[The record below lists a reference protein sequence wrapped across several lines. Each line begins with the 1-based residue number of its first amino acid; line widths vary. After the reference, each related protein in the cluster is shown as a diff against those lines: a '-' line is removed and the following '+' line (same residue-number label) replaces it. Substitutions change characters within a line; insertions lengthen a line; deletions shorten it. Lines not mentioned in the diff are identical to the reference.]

1 MRAMRLKTKLVL
13 AITALVFG
21 CVVSISWLFMG
32 QLLQVYLNQSYAS
45 TDSQAHQVLF
55 AVRQALDVGLNRQ
68 TFDVNN
74 PAAVHAAVANSLQS
88 SPGLNNLM
96 NSIVDYSQIVQ
107 DVTITDEQNRV
118 LASAP
123 DPTLEGQVL
132 KSRPDYAS
140 LRKVTMRQFLHIV
153 FGPPRVYDVS
163 LGLDLSGKPFLKL
176 HLGVRTTFIR
186 NSLRPWLFE
195 TSILAF
201 LVLLGSLAISA
212 GVANLALAPIETISR
227 RLDTLEQAE
236 AEAEEDDKDQ
246 AQGAKKRKTGDAV
259 EQVSGKIERLGRRMR
274 NVEEV
279 FTALKENLDQVLSNL
294 QDGMIL
300 FTSDARAILVSNSVE
315 RFLGI
320 RRDDLLGAEVRTIFD
335 RETRLGRLIR
345 DSFDAN
351 MSIVQEEITTETGR
365 RVQISLDFIHD
376 EQSSGASSLGALL
389 TLHDVESIQE
399 LETELELSHRMA
411 SIGRL
416 TAGVGH
422 EVKNPIN
429 AIVVHMEL
437 LRNKIQLDSGANHH
451 LEVIESEIRRL
462 DRVVQ
467 TLVDFS
473 RPVELHL
480 RDQDL
485 RNTVNQVLALASA
498 ELEGRGVTVTSRL
511 PESPVTVK
519 IDSDL
524 MKQALLNVVLNGAQ
538 AMPEGGRLEVKVG
551 TDSRWATIS
560 IRDYGTGI
568 PPEVL
573 PRIFDLYFTTKADG
587 SGIGLAMTYRIVQ
600 FQNGKVDVESK
611 TGSGTTF
618 HLRLPL
624 IAQQEIGPSDAQD
637 SATGMTEGTS
647 LVKGNRP

>member
-1 MRAMRLKTKLVL
+1 MRLKTKLVL

-32 QLLQVYLNQSYAS
+32 QLLQVYLDQSYTS

-55 AVRQALDVGLNRQ
+55 AVRQALDVGLNEQ
-68 TFDVNN
+68 KFNVND

-88 SPGLNNLM
+88 SAGLNNLM

-107 DVTITDEQNRV
+107 DVSITDEQDHI

-123 DPTLEGQVL
+123 DPTLEGQLL
-132 KSRPDYAS
+132 KKRPDYAT
-140 LRKVTMRQFLHIV
+140 LRKLSMRQFLGIV

-163 LGLDLSGKPFLKL
+163 LGLDLSGKPFLQL
-176 HLGVRTTFIR
+176 HLGVRTTFLR
-186 NSLRPWLFE
+186 NSLRPWLYE
-195 TSILAF
+195 TLILAL
-201 LVLLGSLAISA
+201 LVLLGALGISA

-227 RLDTLEQAE
+227 RLDTLEQTQAE
-236 AEAEEDDKDQ
+236 DGEDESSDEN
-246 AQGAKKRKTGDAV
+246 KRTSGDAV

-320 RRDDLLGAEVRTIFD
+320 RRDDLLGAEVRAIFD

-345 DSFDAN
+345 DSFDAG

-365 RVQISLDFIHD
+365 RIQISLDFIHD
-376 EQSSGASSLGALL
+376 EQPSGASSLGALL
-389 TLHDVESIQE
+389 TLHDVESVQE

-437 LRNKIQLDSGANHH
+437 LRNKIQLDAGANHH

-473 RPVELHL
+473 RPVEMHL

-485 RNTVNQVLALASA
+485 RQTVKQVLTLASA
-498 ELEGRGVTVTSRL
+498 ELEGRGVNVISRL
-511 PESPVTVK
+511 PESAVIVK

-524 MKQALLNVVLNGAQ
+524 LKQALLNVVINGGQ

-551 TDSRWATIS
+551 ADSRWATIS
-560 IRDYGTGI
+560 VRDYGTGI

-573 PRIFDLYFTTKADG
+573 PRIFDLYFTTKSEG

-600 FQNGKVDVESK
+600 FQNGRIDVESK

-624 IAQQEIGPSDAQD
+624 AAPLEIRPREEHD
-637 SATGMTEGTS
+637 SATGITEGTS
-647 LVKGNRP
+647 LVKGNLQ